1 MKCAADLY
9 KRFRV
14 LRYLVWVIS
23 QEASELACS
32 RESNPSPPEETR
44 EKSGFLCDK
53 PQRLVLMTCLPARQG
68 SSVLSPRR

>member
-1 MKCAADLY
+1 MKCAANLY

-32 RESNPSPPEETR
+32 R
-44 EKSGFLCDK
+44 
-53 PQRLVLMTCLPARQG
+53 
-68 SSVLSPRR
+68 